1 VSTDVCAYPTDL
13 TDEQWKV
20 IEPLLPK
27 PKCKRRP
34 RKVPLRAI
42 INAILYLLRT
52 GCAWRLLPKDFPKW
66 GTVYT
71 YFWRWRKAGVWEKIH
86 DTVREKTRRNVG
98 RKKTPSA
105 AIVDSQ
111 SVKTTEKGGCAGAT
125 MRGRR

>member
-1 VSTDVCAYPTDL
+1 MSSDPHVYPTDL
-13 TDEQWKV
+13 TDAQWKL
-20 IEPLLPK
+20 IERLLPQ

-34 RKVPLRAI
+34 RKVPFREI

-52 GCAWRLLPKDFPKW
+52 GCAWRLLPGDFPKW

-71 YFWRWRKAGVWEKIH
+71 YFWRWRKAGVWQKIH
-86 DTVREKTRRNVG
+86 DRLREETRRNAG

-111 SVKTTEKGGCAGAT
+111 SVKTTEKGGFAGAT
-125 MRGRR
+125 TRGRK